1 MEFTTVDLLDLQE
14 AVTIRIHGLETLVKS
29 LKSEPDISES
39 TINIFQVRIEEYITL
54 RKKIND
60 IIFR

>member
-14 AVTIRIHGLETLVKS
+14 AVTTRIHGLENLVKS
-29 LKSEPDISES
+29 LKNEPDVSES
-39 TINIFQVRIEEYITL
+39 TINIFQVRIDEYFAL